1 MGRQRSCQRV
11 TRDAARES
19 RGSAALHRGT
29 RETACLRD
37 PRRSR
42 TARESLGNRPAT
54 CAFSRGALGMPV
66 VARHGKRGQGGRGT
80 CAESFGQPGTG
91 RAAPGGSPLPVVGA
105 PVAASRGTLQDAVG
119 SVSRQYRLRS
129 ESGARAS
136 GGRARQGSN
145 GDGGCLDRESAF
157 GGRSAY

>member
-1 MGRQRSCQRV
+1 MGHQRSCR
-11 TRDAARES
+11 TAARNAARES
-19 RGSAALHRGT
+19 GGRAALHRGT
-29 RETACLRD
+29 GETARLRY

-42 TARESLGNRPAT
+42 SAGESLSKRPAT

-66 VARHGKRGQGGRGT
+66 VARPGKRGQEGRGKRT
-80 CAESFGQPGTG
+80 ESFGQSGTG
-91 RAAPGGSPLPVVGA
+91 GAAPGVSPLPVVGA

-157 GGRSAY
+157 GGRSAH